1 MSMWEKVSK
10 GRYEYR
16 QNVTNSQLLAKY
28 LILGADLRELYEN
41 FDTPQAK
48 KFLSEMID
56 QHQEIFED
64 AQL

>member
-1 MSMWEKVSK
+1 MWEKVSK